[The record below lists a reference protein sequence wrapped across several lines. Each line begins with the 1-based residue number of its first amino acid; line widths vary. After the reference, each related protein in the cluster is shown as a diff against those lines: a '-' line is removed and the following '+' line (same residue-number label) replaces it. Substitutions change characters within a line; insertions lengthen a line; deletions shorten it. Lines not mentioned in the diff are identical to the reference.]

1 LIIGDF
7 GAFDGHCH
15 LAVVIGTAETAL
27 RIMPAPR
34 SLQGGPPGE
43 YQRSSEWQIHC
54 TRLVNLRELI
64 ARHFRNFATASS
76 STTPFMN
83 HSIQSHR
90 CGVGHD
96 WLAAIELSG
105 LILG

>member
-15 LAVVIGTAETAL
+15 LAVVICTAETAF
-27 RIMPAPR
+27 RMSAPR
-34 SLQGGPPGE
+34 SLQRGQPGE
-43 YQRSSEWQIHC
+43 YQRSSEWQINC

-90 CGVGHD
+90 CGVGHG
-96 WLAAIELSG
+96 WLAAKELSG